1 MCGGNIFRVLKT
13 DAAARTGCLRLPGHA
28 PIETPAVLLHTRKG
42 SAPNMTADVVEQ
54 LPQGAAVALNAFH

>member
-1 MCGGNIFRVLKT
+1 MLKT

-42 SAPNMTADVVEQ
+42 SAANMTPDLVEQ
-54 LPQGAAVALNAFH
+54 LPPGAAVALNALN